1 MDGVVGPLKEFFSKK
16 DPASIDNFTFKL
28 HYRATFLVL
37 LSSMGL
43 VSLRQYFGD
52 PIDVRPQPPV
62 PQFQPSL
69 PPTAV
74 YSGWSPRGNHE
85 PLLLDPLHLLHT
97 RVGIP

>member
-52 PIDVRPQPPV
+52 PIDVRPPPSI
-62 PQFQPSL
+62 PPLTTSL
-69 PPTAV
+69 SA
-74 YSGWSPRGNHE
+74 
-85 PLLLDPLHLLHT
+85 
-97 RVGIP
+97 